1 MNVSLDENLK
11 IPENSIIENIEKN
24 GITSKSDNKNL
35 FVIENG
41 YNTCYI
47 DALLMSLFY
56 KPSCYLDGLLISE
69 PKDPIHIYLQEIIK
83 TKFVDK
89 VRKNIS
95 VCADVMNE
103 IRTYANICGW
113 KQNLPEELFE
123 QQDVNEFYTFLL
135 DVINSPLIEIQ
146 RQTISE
152 ALDSKSDLGEIEKI
166 PFINLN
172 VPSDV
177 DSTTIKELLNIW
189 MNNNMV
195 DIKREI
201 INKKGIKTIESVK
214 GLNIY
219 KIMNVPT
226 FVGISLNRFSLDSN
240 KRVVTQIDIQ
250 KRIKLHHISDDH
262 DGLRWKIHA
271 FICHQ
276 GEKSKS
282 GHYYAVIFSNENTWL
297 IFDDKAVPSVKEI
310 DIKQLEVAESI
321 KREIVFAI
329 YCYDE
334 KV

>member
-1 MNVSLDENLK
+1 MSVSGK
-11 IPENSIIENIEKN
+11 PEGK
-24 GITSKSDNKNL
+24 TL
-35 FVIENG
+35 FAIENG
-41 YNTCYI
+41 LNTCYI

-56 KPSCYLDGLLISE
+56 KHSSHLDGLLMSE
-69 PKDPIHIYLQEIIK
+69 PKDPMHIYLQEIIK
-83 TKFVDK
+83 IKFVDK

-103 IRTYANICGW
+103 IRTYACICGW
-113 KQNLPEELFE
+113 KQNSPEELFE

-135 DVINSPLIEIQ
+135 GIINNPLIEIQ

-152 ALDSKSDLGEIEKI
+152 ALDNKSDLGAIEKI
-166 PFINLN
+166 PFISLT
-172 VPSDV
+172 VGGDDV
-177 DSTTIKELLNIW
+177 LTIKELLNNW
-189 MNNNMV
+189 MNNNTV
-195 DIKREI
+195 DVNREVFG
-201 INKKGIKTIESVK
+201 KGGVKTVCSVK

-226 FVGISLNRFSLDSN
+226 FVAISLNRFSGS
-240 KRVVTQIDIQ
+240 KRAVSQIDIQ

-276 GEKSKS
+276 GETVKS
-282 GHYYAVIFSNENTWL
+282 GHYYAVILSNENTWL
-297 IFDDKAVPSVKEI
+297 IFDDKAIPCIKEI
-310 DIKQLEVAESI
+310 DINASDLASAI

-334 KV
+334 TV